1 MSRLG
6 VGCGGKGAGILLP
19 FPLTLKYSDPNL
31 DFINWGQEEKGT
43 TERWLDGITDLM
55 DIV

>member
-1 MSRLG
+1 MSRMG

-19 FPLTLKYSDPNL
+19 FPLTFKYSDPNL